1 MAKRSIKIIAVLI
14 GISLLVCSVVLL
26 LNAKNT
32 TSPINYDME
41 MTINPTT
48 NFFGQKEDQTPVV
61 EALSSDVL
69 LTRGYIQVCENES
82 LALFVEE
89 KSMGIAVYDKAAHY
103 IWYSCYDRYLE
114 GSYTDA
120 VKNIITSGVII
131 ECFDSTTLNEATR
144 YSANDKETKL
154 TYTYLADGFKCHTDF
169 YTSGISFDVEVKI
182 DGANL
187 SASAL
192 LDTLEEVPYKTKAM
206 KYAKEY
212 KLKSIILF
220 PYLGSENYDIN
231 GYAFIPDGS
240 GALIRFTDTAYNT
253 AYIKRLYGDDLGLAT
268 STTAAFLKNQN
279 AITLP
284 IFGINHGY
292 HQAAFLCEVENGF
305 GSAELHSYPYLYSNI
320 NLNRTF
326 FKFIARDKFN
336 VAMASSSSGALT
348 LINDEPYTNLYRLNY
363 SFLHADKA
371 SYNGMA
377 DTYRSKLSFREQ
389 DTSSTLKLDVV
400 MQDYKKGLFGK
411 NFITMTS
418 YSDLLSILKD
428 LKSQGIENIEVNL
441 IGYNKNGYF
450 DNMQAKIKLASR
462 LGSKKDYQALVDYAA
477 SNNISLY
484 YYSNPLVANEN
495 NLSKQTVKMQN
506 LEIFKYQFKSSLEQ
520 VGKVIN
526 PKKLSDY
533 FLAESKRYDKLSMQ
547 NFTFEYVGSAA
558 FSYRYARNN
567 VAREEMI
574 GILSSEL
581 DKITSQTNAS
591 IALSKP
597 NSFLYPYISSYYD
610 ANYESS
616 KYAFI
621 TDSIPFISLI
631 LSGNVKMFASNTNYV
646 SDYNLF
652 GLRLIEYNINPSFV
666 ITKEATNNLRYA
678 NFEYL
683 YTTEY
688 DLWRARILTTYNH
701 VNKVLSSVSGAHM
714 LEHSYID
721 DGIASVAYDNGV
733 TIYLNYTNNDYVVGS
748 TTIPAGNV
756 ITTGGDH

>member
-1 MAKRSIKIIAVLI
+1 MAKRSIKIIAVMIGITLLI
-14 GISLLVCSVVLL
+14 GSLTLL
-26 LNAKNT
+26 LRAKNEKT
-32 TSPINYDME
+32 PINYDME
-41 MTINPTT
+41 MSINPTT
-48 NFFGQKEDQTPVV
+48 NFFGQKEDQTPVATV
-61 EALSSDVL
+61 LSDAMVL
-69 LTRGYIQVCENES
+69 SRGYKLVCQNDY
-82 LALFVEE
+82 LNLYLEE
-89 KSMGIAVYDKAAHY
+89 ATMGIAVYDKVANY

-114 GSYTDA
+114 GGYTDA

-131 ECFDSTTLNEATR
+131 ECYDSTTLNEATR
-144 YSANDKETKL
+144 YSASDKEAKL
-154 TYTYLADGFKCHTDF
+154 SYSYLPDGFRCHCDF
-169 YTSGISFDVEVKI
+169 YTSGISFDVEVKLN
-182 DGANL
+182 GQNL

-220 PYLGSENYDIN
+220 PYFGSENYAIN

-268 STTAAFLKNQN
+268 TTSANFLKNQN

-292 HQAAFLCEVENGF
+292 HQAAFLCEVEGGY
-305 GSAELHSYPYLYSNI
+305 GSTELHSYPYMYSNI

-326 FKFIARDKFN
+326 FKYIARDKFN

-348 LINDEPYTNLYRLNY
+348 LINDEPYNNLYHLNY
-363 SFLHADKA
+363 SFLQADKA
-371 SYNGMA
+371 TYSGMA
-377 DTYRSKLSFREQ
+377 DSYRSKLTFREQ
-389 DTSSTLKLDVV
+389 DTASCLKLDVV

-418 YSDLLSILKD
+418 YQELLALLKD
-428 LKSQGIENIEVNL
+428 LKSQGVERIEVNL

-450 DNMQAKIKLASR
+450 DNMQARIKLSRR
-462 LGSKKDYQALVDYAA
+462 LGSKKDYQALVDYASA
-477 SNNISLY
+477 NNISLY

-495 NLSKQTVKMQN
+495 SLSKQTVKMQN

-520 VGKVIN
+520 VGRVIN

-533 FLAESKRYDKLSMQ
+533 FLAESKRYSKLSMQ
-547 NFTFEYVGSAA
+547 NFTFEYLGSAA
-558 FSYRYARNN
+558 FSYRYARSN
-567 VAREEMI
+567 VPREEMI
-574 GILSSEL
+574 TILKSEMA
-581 DKITSQTNAS
+581 KILEQTNAS

-621 TDSIPFISLI
+621 TDSVPFISLI

-666 ITKEATNNLRYA
+666 ITNEPTNNLRYA

-688 DLWRARILTTYNH
+688 NLWRERILATYNH
-701 VNKVLSSVSGAHM
+701 VNKVLSSVNGAHM
-714 LEHSYID
+714 IAHQYID
-721 DGIASVAYDNGV
+721 DGIASVIYDNGV
-733 TIYLNYTNNDYVVGS
+733 TIFINYTNNDYVVGT
-748 TTIPAGNV
+748 TTIPAGDV
-756 ITTGGDH
+756 KVSGGDH